1 MDELYLAHSGKG
13 HDENP
18 PGRGSGR
25 YPWGSGNRKHQHDWD
40 VKARMDKLAAQG
52 MSQADIAKA
61 MGYTKYDYYTKETKP
76 SISKYKAERQIAV
89 RNIRMDEFEEILW
102 YDSHKDPETGKP
114 YTNKK
119 IAELMGLPNESS
131 VRTKRNN
138 AYEEDPIF
146 KATDKLKQAVKENG
160 YLDVGKGTELYVG
173 LSPDSFKTSLEVLRN
188 EGYEIFPLKQ
198 EQNNNPGGNKTTT
211 MVLIAP
217 NKVGENDKQTF
228 KDAYEA
234 LKSGKISRLKDDDDV
249 SNPLSQRVHQWEDP
263 IKVPLKKIEIKYFT
277 FSKEKEYA
285 LFKNTLMNLYKENR
299 DGDMKRKATSIG
311 IHHDDIKMY
320 MDQKDV
326 GVYAS
331 QGQNRICALSLK
343 LSMFNVIKKYTNED
357 AIVIL
362 DDVLSELDEAHQIRL
377 LAKLREFE
385 QVFITCA
392 KENFRVERCT
402 TYVIKENKITRRM

>member
-1 MDELYLAHSGKG
+1 MKISRFKLVNFRNYFEADTIFEQGVNLITGTNGQGK
-13 HDENP
+13 
-18 PGRGSGR
+18 
-25 YPWGSGNRKHQHDWD
+25 
-40 VKARMDKLAAQG
+40 
-52 MSQADIAKA
+52 
-61 MGYTKYDYYTKETKP
+61 T
-76 SISKYKAERQIAV
+76 
-89 RNIRMDEFEEILW
+89 NIVEAIDFL
-102 YDSHKDPETGKP
+102 S
-114 YTNKK
+114 
-119 IAELMGLPNESS
+119 
-131 VRTKRNN
+131 
-138 AYEEDPIF
+138 
-146 KATDKLKQAVKENG
+146 
-160 YLDVGKGTELYVG
+160 VGK
-173 LSPDSFKTSLEVLRN
+173 SFKTTSDSELIHFKEKYARIEVNLQRANDQKEINALITSSGKKITCNGIELKKLSELSGMLLCVIFTPEDVLFFKDSPSVRRRYIDVNLSSLFKEYMNELLKYKNILKERN
-188 EGYEIFPLKQ
+188 TLLKENSIDLVYLETLEERLCEPQYKIIKFRQKLVEELNLHVQEIFKELDHS
-198 EQNNNPGGNKTTT
+198 E
-211 MVLIAP
+211 
-217 NKVGENDKQTF
+217 
-228 KDAYEA
+228 
-234 LKSGKISRLKDDDDV
+234 
-249 SNPLSQRVHQWEDP
+249 
-263 IKVPLKKIEIKYFT
+263 KKIEIKYFT

-343 LSMFNVIKKYTNED
+343 LSMFNVIKKYTSED